1 MSKYK
6 TMDEWY
12 KEALDE
18 GRLWKD
24 TKISTTEYKRRV
36 ERLLRN
42 PEALART
49 QEVKKRYELFS
60 VKKETIEAW
69 EPERQKYY
77 WMREY
82 YIATGEYDRL
92 RFRLWKKNYIDAMKK
107 TGISKETIKEFE
119 RTMTYNSRELID
131 LLPTLK
137 IFYYQPLKEGK
148 YENEQE
154 RQVLQGLDKRI
165 TARQE
170 YRKVYMRSYRASHR
184 EKNRAYMR
192 AYMKAYRARKKL
204 K

>member
-24 TKISTTEYKRRV
+24 TKISTDEYKRRV
-36 ERLLRN
+36 QRLLRN
-42 PEALART
+42 PETLAYS
-49 QEVKKRYELFS
+49 QEVKKRYALFN
-60 VKKETIEAW
+60 VKGETLENWGA
-69 EPERQKYY
+69 ESQKYY

-92 RFRLWKKNYIDAMKK
+92 RFREWKKNYIETMKK
-107 TGISKETIKEFE
+107 TGISQKTIKEFE
-119 RTMTYNSRELID
+119 KTMTYNSRELID
-131 LLPTLK
+131 LLPTIK

-154 RQVLQGLDKRI
+154 NQILQGLDKRI
-165 TARQE
+165 KARQE
-170 YRKVYMRSYRASHR
+170 YRRVYMKAYRTTHR
-184 EKNRAYMR
+184 EKNRSYMR
-192 AYMKAYRARKKL
+192 AYMKEYRSRKKN